1 MATQSVARYGYDAG
15 IYEQSDSGWRL
26 VRWSRHQTQAAAER
40 AARGYVRRL
49 WANSGPT
56 GGAYSWSAWW
66 RSGDS
71 PAVEVTLQR
80 EESDA

>member
-1 MATQSVARYGYDAG
+1 MATTSVAQYGYDAG

-40 AARGYVRRL
+40 AARSYARSL

-66 RSGDS
+66 RPVDGRET
-71 PAVEVTLQR
+71 EVTR
-80 EESDA
+80 IPRSGEV